1 MTNEQIER
9 LRINILRQLNAAAP
23 MSLPIDAIRM
33 GARTEGFDLG
43 PDEHAQRKTIQIEC
57 EHLADPAINLVR
69 LADAKF
75 SQAVK
80 RYTITAPGRE
90 WLAEQ
95 GF

>member
-1 MTNEQIER
+1 MTNEQTEL
-9 LRINILRQLNAAAP
+9 LRINLLRQLKASAP
-23 MSLPIDAIRM
+23 LSLTIDALRT
-33 GARTEGFDLG
+33 GARLEGFDLG
-43 PDEHAQRKTIQIEC
+43 PDEHAQRKTVQIEC
-57 EHLADPAINLVR
+57 EHLADATINFVR
-69 LADAKF
+69 VADAKF

>member
-1 MTNEQIER
+1 MSTRSARRFKSNASISPTAT
-9 LRINILRQLNAAAP
+9 IN
-23 MSLPIDAIRM
+23 
-33 GARTEGFDLG
+33 F
-43 PDEHAQRKTIQIEC
+43 
-57 EHLADPAINLVR
+57 VR
-69 LADAKF
+69 VADAKF